1 MMLENYRDATS
12 TDVYICRGGEEVF
25 QPKFT
30 FHGYRYIEISGV
42 EHAPELEEVES
53 LQYSSVTEFHGSL
66 TSSHKL
72 LNRFA
77 ENVSWSQKCNFINI
91 PTDCPQRN
99 ERMGWAG
106 DTHIFCHTALN
117 NSSLKK
123 FYERNLQAMRD
134 LQTPEASTRRL
145 HRWAADSAALRMSV
159 RVFLWR
165 GNCMR
170 VWGYPHTGEILSW
183 HAEIYGLYEG

>member
-72 LNRFA
+72 LNRFD

-123 FYERNLQAMRD
+123 FYERNLQAMCD
-134 LQTPEASTRRL
+134 LQTPEAPVPGDCTGGRRIRR
-145 HRWAADSAALRMSV
+145 HYV
-159 RVFLWR
+159 
-165 GNCMR
+165 
-170 VWGYPHTGEILSW
+170 
-183 HAEIYGLYEG
+183 

>member
-1 MMLENYRDATS
+1 MLENYRDATS

-66 TSSHKL
+66 TSSYKL

-99 ERMGWAG
+99 ERMAG
-106 DTHIFCHTALN
+106 RAIRIFSAIRRSTTA
-117 NSSLKK
+117 
-123 FYERNLQAMRD
+123 A
-134 LQTPEASTRRL
+134 
-145 HRWAADSAALRMSV
+145 
-159 RVFLWR
+159 
-165 GNCMR
+165 
-170 VWGYPHTGEILSW
+170 
-183 HAEIYGLYEG
+183 

>member
-1 MMLENYRDATS
+1 MLENYRDATS

-66 TSSHKL
+66 TSSHRL

-91 PTDCPQRN
+91 PTDCRREMSAWLGGRYAYFLPYGAQ
-99 ERMGWAG
+99 
-106 DTHIFCHTALN
+106 
-117 NSSLKK
+117 
-123 FYERNLQAMRD
+123 Q
-134 LQTPEASTRRL
+134 QQPE
-145 HRWAADSAALRMSV
+145 
-159 RVFLWR
+159 
-165 GNCMR
+165 
-170 VWGYPHTGEILSW
+170 EIL
-183 HAEIYGLYEG
+183 